1 MNCRFRHHQ
10 MLGILK
16 QTKLLKLFYAM
27 KNLYKTKVTTHGGR
41 NGHTRSE
48 DGIIDM
54 ELKKPKS
61 LGGEGGDYSNPEQLF
76 AAGYSA
82 CYGSALEHVAKQH
95 KVDLGDYSVTAT
107 IKLGQT
113 ESGKLQLSAILDTFI
128 PGVDIETGEKLVN
141 EAHEVCPYSRATR
154 DNIDVT
160 LNLLLDE

>member
-1 MNCRFRHHQ
+1 

-48 DGIIDM
+48 DGILDM

-95 KVDLGDYSVTAT
+95 KIDLGDYSVTAT

-128 PGVDIETGEKLVN
+128 PNVDIETGEKLVN